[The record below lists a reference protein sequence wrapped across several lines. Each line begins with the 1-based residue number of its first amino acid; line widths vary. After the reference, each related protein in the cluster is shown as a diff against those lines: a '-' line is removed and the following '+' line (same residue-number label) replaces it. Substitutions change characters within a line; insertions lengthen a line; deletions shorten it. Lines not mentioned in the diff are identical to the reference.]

1 MFKCGLNL
9 LLPNFNGCT
18 VEAWRLLIHFIPHLT
33 GCVFTYSCQVIR
45 VSKMA
50 KCLGWVFSDY
60 LWRHSVTH
68 FPHYITVT
76 LWWAPWR
83 LKSPASPWFTQPF
96 IHMTSSLSRFWLSD
110 LASCWVVRLNK
121 DRVWLK
127 NCFKTIEF
135 CAANHCFLFSFSL
148 VNWILRQNRK
158 RNTNLFILKHR
169 RHNIC
174 KLNKLCPVSTS
185 CRRVHCCLH
194 EYLAVSWNLQKN
206 KRISKTKLLNL
217 KYRLND
223 ICQWPND
230 IRGQLHAIGSVSPRA

>member
-18 VEAWRLLIHFIPHLT
+18 VEAWRLLINFIPHLT

-158 RNTNLFILKHR
+158 RNTNLFIW
-169 RHNIC
+169 NIVGIIFANWINYARC
-174 KLNKLCPVSTS
+174 QLLVGVSIVVCMNIWLS
-185 CRRVHCCLH
+185 VEICR
-194 EYLAVSWNLQKN
+194 
-206 KRISKTKLLNL
+206 KTKE
-217 KYRLND
+217 
-223 ICQWPND
+223 
-230 IRGQLHAIGSVSPRA
+230 